1 VIAGVWWGLL
11 ALVLLLALGG
21 KLTETFGTK
30 DGGGQSGHLASS
42 ERPSHPGPA
51 EVRDQLI
58 AVTEIAVD
66 KAKKRNPP
74 AAEQLAS
81 VLRQMREL
89 SPSDAQLVHLAGLIP
104 DTESIPLLVN
114 AAGYRRSLRR
124 ICPRGARLPDRV
136 CGKVAQLATHY
147 GVSRST
153 VTRGCGCWRPRA
165 WCASC
170 RAGGRSG
177 QTS

>member
-1 VIAGVWWGLL
+1 MGAYGARHRRAAAWAPSPGDAWVIAGVWWGLL

-114 AAGYRRSLRR
+114 AAGYRRSLRAES
-124 ICPRGARLPDRV
+124 ARAVLDSLI
-136 CGKVAQLATHY
+136 ASAE
-147 GVSRST
+147 RSLSSPPT
-153 VTRGCGCWRPRA
+153 TG
-165 WCASC
+165 
-170 RAGGRSG
+170 
-177 QTS
+177 